1 MATIAG
7 FDSPPAY
14 YRQQWRE
21 HREKENTMTTI
32 STTYP
37 ASVSE
42 LSDIVAAFYDSHAAN
57 PPARLAYD
65 AVARALGV
73 AESCTGNSDTAAE
86 SVTHTPKSGLSVAF
100 YSVNPTHRT
109 ETDMPL
115 DAYYVATWKGATYR
129 GHVVLSRRGY
139 HADTPNGFLCWDR
152 SAYTAVLPDGCRKLV
167 AELVTSAVIES
178 GVDMGYLRKEW
189 QDSATHY
196 ELSSQIHAA
205 KMALD
210 GAARIENRGR

>member
-1 MATIAG
+1 MKIT
-7 FDSPPAY
+7 DT
-14 YRQQWRE
+14 R
-21 HREKENTMTTI
+21 
-32 STTYP
+32 P

-42 LSDIVAAFYDSHAAN
+42 LSDIVAAFYDSHDAN

-65 AVARALGV
+65 AIARALGV
-73 AESCTGNSDTAAE
+73 APTCTGNSDTAAD
-86 SVTHTPKSGLSVAF
+86 SATHTPKSGLSVAF

-109 ETDMPL
+109 ETDQPL

-139 HADTPNGFLCWDR
+139 HADTPQGFLCWDR
-152 SAYTAVLPDGCRKLV
+152 SSYTAVLPDGCRTLV
-167 AELVTSAVIES
+167 AELVTNAVIES

-189 QDSATHY
+189 QDAATYYEISAHV
-196 ELSSQIHAA
+196 HKA

-210 GAARIENRGR
+210 DAARVENRGR